1 MKILTLILF
10 FISFAFSSTQNV
22 SLVNDIKSVI
32 QKEEYISLA
41 INKYILHTAKVPKTS
56 SNTLDWDKLMT
67 SDYLGTN
74 FNRYNPMT
82 KQDDISVIFDTNNS
96 AFIKGVFEAEK
107 QHKAEYNY
115 LYNFYINKI
124 FRVNTI
130 PPKNNTKAE
139 LVKGSLVLYNSIQNE
154 IVKVINRNT
163 NKIFLP
169 TQACE
174 IGNYYYELKNEKLIY
189 KYCKTATSSI
199 EVYQE
204 SPVYLDNLDDLKYI
218 KIEIGEKAY
227 VKDGISWYEYY
238 YEGNGSW
245 NQLEQEEQLDK

>member
-1 MKILTLILF
+1 M
-10 FISFAFSSTQNV
+10 
-22 SLVNDIKSVI
+22 VNDIKSVI

-41 INKYILHTAKVPKTS
+41 INKYILQNAKIPKKDD
-56 SNTLDWDKLMT
+56 NTLDWDKLMT

-96 AFIKGVFEAEK
+96 AFIKGVFEAEN

>member
-1 MKILTLILF
+1 MRVLTLILI
-10 FISFAFSSTQNV
+10 FISFAFSSSQNV
-22 SLVNDIKSVI
+22 ALMNDIKSVI
-32 QKEEYISLA
+32 QKEEFISLA
-41 INKYILHTAKVPKTS
+41 INKYILQNAKIPKKDDD
-56 SNTLDWDKLMT
+56 TLDWDKLMT

-74 FNRYNPMT
+74 FNKYNPIT
-82 KQDDISVIFDTNNS
+82 KQNISVVFDSNNS
-96 AFIKGVFEAEK
+96 TFIKGVFEAEN
-107 QHKAEYNY
+107 QHKSEYNY

-130 PPKNNTKAE
+130 PPKNNTKTE
-139 LVKGSLVLYNSIQNE
+139 LVKGSLVLYNTTQNE
-154 IVKVINRNT
+154 IVKVINKNT

-174 IGNYYYELKNEKLIY
+174 VGNYYYELKNGQLVY

-245 NQLEQEEQLDK
+245 IPLGQVEQRDK